1 MIFFLNKDVAKSTIA
16 VSLPLGKRP
25 TTERPSANLL
35 GEYLDGDMGS
45 LFFQEIREARGLAY
59 YAGGF
64 VAAGTRPSDDWLF
77 MGRLGT
83 QGDKTVEAL
92 DTYLEVLRRPID
104 DTRLASARTALDQS
118 YRASRVDPRWIANW
132 VRFWDLRGEKSD
144 PRPGEWKAAA
154 ALTTAQLQEYASQI
168 TAPAAVVAIV
178 GDKARIDLAAL
189 SKLGAVKPV
198 EPKDLVSWGAFPKQA
213 GDKAKT
219 TVAAAK

>member
-1 MIFFLNKDVAKSTIA
+1 
-16 VSLPLGKRP
+16 
-25 TTERPSANLL
+25 
-35 GEYLDGDMGS
+35 
-45 LFFQEIREARGLAY
+45 REARGLAY